1 MNIEWKTLDI
11 IPNYL
16 ISNKGVVINKKTG
29 KVLKHQ
35 LKKGYHRLELVTLN
49 GRKHFLVHR
58 LVAQAFIPN
67 PENKPQV
74 NHINGNKNDNSV
86 ENLEWCTNYENAHHA
101 IKNGLWIN
109 VFKASQETNEKRK
122 IKCKAINKTTGKEIY
137 FESIS
142 EAEKYF
148 NNRHI
153 CDVLKGKRH
162 SVKGHIMQYV

>member
-109 VFKASQETNEKRK
+109 VFKAS
-122 IKCKAINKTTGKEIY
+122 
-137 FESIS
+137 
-142 EAEKYF
+142 
-148 NNRHI
+148 
-153 CDVLKGKRH
+153 L
-162 SVKGHIMQYV
+162 